1 MDRSTMKMKG
11 IIFDLDG
18 TLGNTFPVIFPALRY
33 ALEKI
38 KSRSYS
44 DEELAATFGP
54 TEEGIFQR
62 LAPDQWQECFRVYM
76 EKYKQLSPVNTQRF
90 SGMEQALQALKQRDN
105 LLAVV
110 TGKSLTSALISLKD
124 LGFSGYFDIV
134 KGGSDAGS
142 IKTACMY
149 EVLEIWDL
157 LPQQVAYIGD
167 VASDMHYA
175 KEVGLIP
182 LGAAWYEQADYD
194 SLKGE
199 HPLAVFRNVKDF
211 IHWIQSNHH

>member
-1 MDRSTMKMKG
+1 MKLKG

-18 TLGNTFPVIFPALRY
+18 TLGNTFPVIFPAFRY

-38 KSRSYS
+38 MSRSYS
-44 DEELAATFGP
+44 DQELTATFGP

-62 LAPDQWQECFRVYM
+62 LAPDLWQECLQVYM
-76 EKYKQLSPVNTQRF
+76 EKYKQLSPMNTQRF
-90 SGMEQALQALKQRDN
+90 PGIEQALQALKQRKI

-110 TGKSLTSALISLKD
+110 TGKSLTSALISLED

-142 IKTACMY
+142 IKAACMH

-157 LPQQVAYIGD
+157 PSQQVAYIGD

-182 LGAAWYEQADYD
+182 LGAAWYEQVDYD
-194 SLKGE
+194 SLKRE
-199 HPLAVFRNVKDF
+199 HPQAVFRSVKDF
-211 IHWIQSNHH
+211 ICWIESNHH

>member
-1 MDRSTMKMKG
+1 MKLKG

-18 TLGNTFPVIFPALRY
+18 TLGNTFPVIFPAFRY

-38 KSRSYS
+38 MGRSYS
-44 DEELAATFGP
+44 DQELTATFGP

-62 LAPDQWQECFRVYM
+62 LAPDLWQECLQVYM
-76 EKYKQLSPVNTQRF
+76 EKYKQLSPMNTQRF
-90 SGMEQALQALKQRDN
+90 PGIEQALQALKQRKI

-110 TGKSLTSALISLKD
+110 TGKSLTSALISLED

-142 IKTACMY
+142 IKAACMH
-149 EVLEIWDL
+149 EVLEIWN
-157 LPQQVAYIGD
+157 LPSQQVAYIGD

-182 LGAAWYEQADYD
+182 LGAAWYEQVDYD

-199 HPLAVFRNVKDF
+199 HPLAVFRSVKDF
-211 IHWIQSNHH
+211 ICWIESNHH